1 MKNFEGDT
9 ALHEAVRHNGFE
21 IVKLLIHEDSNLAS
35 VLNGYGE
42 SPLFMAVDRCFYE
55 IALLILNATA
65 PNNCS
70 FDGRNGMNFL
80 HAAVI
85 RAPIPTHLGNR
96 ELVEL
101 FLNHNNI
108 LVYKKN
114 EKVMSAMKVHV
125 DVVRT
130 LINKC
135 LDICELKDDRD
146 QTALH
151 VDVESREEEV
161 VKFLLESIAFQ
172 DLINEKDNEGNTAL
186 HTASSGG
193 VFKILQILL
202 EIMSELER
210 EVGLLGLER
219 KLIRETKEA
228 EDDEVRQQKE
238 QQTEHKKS
246 EEEKR
251 GKDLANRCLLIATII
266 ATATFAAAI
275 QIAGGYDSQGIAI
288 LKGKSEFT
296 LFIVYDLLAFFLST
310 FSILIQFSSPAL
322 GRFFTRYFTM
332 ILTTTLISASL
343 AFMMFAFEQDIK
355 AVLSPGLAKGFFNIP
370 FTTIVTVS
378 SMLITFSLFLCSK
391 GKLY

>member
-1 MKNFEGDT
+1 
-9 ALHEAVRHNGFE
+9 
-21 IVKLLIHEDSNLAS
+21 
-35 VLNGYGE
+35 
-42 SPLFMAVDRCFYE
+42 
-55 IALLILNATA
+55 
-65 PNNCS
+65 
-70 FDGRNGMNFL
+70 
-80 HAAVI
+80 
-85 RAPIPTHLGNR
+85 
-96 ELVEL
+96 
-101 FLNHNNI
+101 
-108 LVYKKN
+108 
-114 EKVMSAMKVHV
+114 MSAMKGHV

-146 QTALH
+146 QTAFH
-151 VDVESREEEV
+151 VAVESREEEV

-193 VFKILQILL
+193 VFKILQILANDSNIDRGATNKGGMTFAEIILSTNLLNDTEIL

-228 EDDEVRQQKE
+228 EDDEVRKQKE
-238 QQTEHKKS
+238 QQTENKKS

-251 GKDLANRCLLIATII
+251 GKDLANLCLLIATII

-310 FSILIQFSSPAL
+310 FSILIQFSSPAF
-322 GRFFTRYFTM
+322 GRFFTRYSTM
-332 ILTTTLISASL
+332 ILTTTLTSASL
-343 AFMMFAFEQDIK
+343 AFMMFAFEQGIK

-370 FTTIVTVS
+370 FTAIVTVS

>member
-1 MKNFEGDT
+1 MSEKADFQLGFDTEGFVNEVYFKLSSSSMLEKDDNFGW
-9 ALHEAVRHNGFE
+9 
-21 IVKLLIHEDSNLAS
+21 I
-35 VLNGYGE
+35 
-42 SPLFMAVDRCFYE
+42 PLYY
-55 IALLILNATA
+55 
-65 PNNCS
+65 
-70 FDGRNGMNFL
+70 
-80 HAAVI
+80 AA
-85 RAPIPTHLGNR
+85 HSGNR

-101 FLNHNNI
+101 FLNHDNS
-108 LVYKKN
+108 LAYKKN
-114 EKVMSAMKVHV
+114 EKGKSTLHISAIKGHV

-130 LINKC
+130 LIDKRP
-135 LDICELKDDRD
+135 DICELKDDRD
-146 QTALH
+146 RTALH
-151 VDVESREEEV
+151 VAVESREEEV
-161 VKFLLESIAFQ
+161 MKFLLESIAFQ

-193 VFKILQILL
+193 DFKILQILANDSYIDRGATNKGGMTFAEIILSTNLLNDTEIL

-228 EDDEVRQQKE
+228 ENAEIRKQKE

-251 GKDLANRCLLIATII
+251 GKDLANLCLLIATII

-275 QIAGGYDSQGIAI
+275 QIPGGYDNQGIVI

-322 GRFFTRYFTM
+322 GRYIFHNDVC
-332 ILTTTLISASL
+332 L
-343 AFMMFAFEQDIK
+343 
-355 AVLSPGLAKGFFNIP
+355 
-370 FTTIVTVS
+370 
-378 SMLITFSLFLCSK
+378 
-391 GKLY
+391 